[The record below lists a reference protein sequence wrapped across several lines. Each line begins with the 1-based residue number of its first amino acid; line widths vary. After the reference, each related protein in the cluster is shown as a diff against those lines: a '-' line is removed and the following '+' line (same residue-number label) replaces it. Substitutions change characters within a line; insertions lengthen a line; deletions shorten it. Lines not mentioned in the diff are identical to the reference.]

1 MDRLRDKVA
10 IITGAA
16 RGQGAEEAR
25 LFVAEGAQVVATD
38 ILDDEG
44 KALAAELGDAVT
56 YLHHDVRREEDWA
69 QVVAEA
75 EGRFGKVDVLVN
87 NAGVLVTGKMTH
99 EVTLP
104 EYLAVIE
111 VNQVGVFLG
120 MRAVVP
126 AMLTQRAGSIINISS
141 YNGLAG
147 LGGMVAYTASK
158 FAVRGMTKVAALEYG
173 KAGVRVNSVHP
184 GGVDTEMT
192 RALWGGR
199 PLTPAEEQM
208 AYGRTAIGR
217 VGQAAEIG
225 AAVVFLASD
234 ESSFCTGAEFVVDGG
249 MSAGM
254 VIDAARA

>member
-1 MDRLRDKVA
+1 MDRLRGKVA
-10 IITGAA
+10 IITGGA

-25 LFVAEGAQVVATD
+25 LFAAEGASVVATD

-44 KALAAELGDAVT
+44 KALAAELSDAVT
-56 YLHHDVRREEDWA
+56 YLHHDVRHEDEWA
-69 QVVAEA
+69 QVVLETTS
-75 EGRFGKVDVLVN
+75 RFGRVDVLVN
-87 NAGVLVTGKMTH
+87 NAGILVTGKMTH
-99 EVTLP
+99 EVSLP
-104 EYLAVIE
+104 EYMEVIE
-111 VNQVGVFLG
+111 TNQIGVFLG

-126 AMLTQRAGSIINISS
+126 AMLAQRKGSIINISS
-141 YNGLAG
+141 YNGLNG

-173 KAGVRVNSVHP
+173 KAGIRVNSVHP

-199 PLTPAEEQM
+199 AMTPAEEDA

-217 VGQAAEIG
+217 VGQPSEIAE
-225 AAVVFLASD
+225 AVLFLASD
-234 ESSFCTGAEFVVDGG
+234 EASFCTGAEFVIDGG

-254 VIDAARA
+254 VIDRARA

>member
-10 IITGAA
+10 IITGGA

-25 LFVAEGAQVVATD
+25 LFAAEGAQVVATD

-56 YLHHDVRREEDWA
+56 YLHHDVRREEEWA
-69 QVVAEA
+69 QVVAETEA
-75 EGRFGKVDVLVN
+75 RFGKIDVLVN
-87 NAGVLVTGKMTH
+87 NAGILVTGKMTH
-99 EVTLP
+99 EVPLRD
-104 EYLAVIE
+104 YMQVIE

-120 MRAVVP
+120 MRAVIPV
-126 AMLTQRAGSIINISS
+126 MLKRRTGSIINISS

-184 GGVDTEMT
+184 GGVDTDMT

-199 PLTPAEEQM
+199 PMSPAEEQA

-217 VGQAAEIG
+217 VGRPAEIG

-254 VIDAARA
+254 VIDQARA

>member
-10 IITGAA
+10 IISGGA
-16 RGQGAEEAR
+16 RGQGAAEAR
-25 LFVAEGAQVVATD
+25 LFAAEGAQVVATD

-44 KALAAELGDAVT
+44 KALAEEAGDAVT

-69 QVVAEA
+69 QVVAETEA
-75 EGRFGKVDVLVN
+75 RFGRIDVLVN
-87 NAGVLVTGKMTH
+87 NAGILVTGKMTH

-104 EYLAVIE
+104 EYMEVIE
-111 VNQVGVFLG
+111 TNQVGVFLG

-126 AMLTQRAGSIINISS
+126 AMLRRRSGSIINISS

-173 KAGVRVNSVHP
+173 KAGIRVNSVHP
-184 GGVDTEMT
+184 GGVDTDMT
-192 RALWGGR
+192 RALWGNR
-199 PLTPAEEQM
+199 PLTPAEEEL

-225 AAVVFLASD
+225 AAVLFLASD
-234 ESSFCTGAEFVVDGG
+234 ESSFCTGAEFIVDGG
-249 MSAGM
+249 MSAGQ
-254 VIDAARA
+254 VIDRSRA

>member
-1 MDRLRDKVA
+1 MQRLRDKVA
-10 IITGAA
+10 IITGGA

-25 LFVAEGAQVVATD
+25 LFAAEGARVVATD

-56 YLHHDVRREEDWA
+56 YLHHDVRSADEWA
-69 QVVAEA
+69 QVVAETEA
-75 EGRFGKVDVLVN
+75 SFGRVDVLVN

-99 EVTLP
+99 EVALE
-104 EYLAVIE
+104 EYMKVVE

-120 MRAVVP
+120 MRAVIP
-126 AMLTQRAGSIINISS
+126 AMLERRAGSIINISS

-173 KAGVRVNSVHP
+173 RAGIRVNSVHP

-199 PLTPAEEQM
+199 ALTAAEEQM

-217 VGQAAEIG
+217 VGQAAEIA

-254 VIDAARA
+254 VIDDARA

>member
-10 IITGAA
+10 IITGGA
-16 RGQGAEEAR
+16 RGQGAAEAR
-25 LFVAEGAQVVATD
+25 LFAAEGAHVVATD

-44 KALAAELGDAVT
+44 KAVAEEVGDAVT

-69 QVVAEA
+69 QVVAETEA
-75 EGRFGKVDVLVN
+75 RFGRIDVLVN
-87 NAGVLVTGKMTH
+87 NAGILVTGKMTH
-99 EVTLP
+99 ELP
-104 EYLAVIE
+104 LAEYME
-111 VNQVGVFLG
+111 VVETNQVGVFLG

-126 AMLTQRAGSIINISS
+126 VMLRRRAGSIINISS

-173 KAGVRVNSVHP
+173 KAGIRVNSVHP
-184 GGVDTEMT
+184 GGVDTDMT

-199 PLTPAEEQM
+199 PMTPAEEQL

-217 VGQAAEIG
+217 VGQPAEIG
-225 AAVVFLASD
+225 AAVLFLASD

-249 MSAGM
+249 MSAGQ
-254 VIDAARA
+254 VIDRARA